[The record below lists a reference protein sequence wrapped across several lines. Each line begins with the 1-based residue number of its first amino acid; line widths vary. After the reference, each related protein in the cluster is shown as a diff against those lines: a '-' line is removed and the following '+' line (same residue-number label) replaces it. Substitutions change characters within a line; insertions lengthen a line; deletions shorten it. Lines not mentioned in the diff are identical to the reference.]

1 MKHKIYGDVFVM
13 RFFKGEEIIKEM
25 TDFLNRNKIMLA
37 SFSGIG
43 AASSAILGFYSLKD
57 KKYSW
62 KEFTGEY
69 EIISITGNVSLLDG
83 KPFVHAHIM
92 ICDSKHNCFG
102 GHLKEAVMGATA
114 EIVLKPIKGKIERK
128 LDEEIGLN
136 LLDL

>member
-25 TDFLNRNKIMLA
+25 TEFLYRNKISLA

-43 AASSAILGFYSLKD
+43 AASSAVLGFYSLKD

-62 KEFTGEY
+62 KDFAGEY
-69 EIISITGNVSLLDG
+69 EIVSLTGNASLLDG
-83 KPFVHAHIM
+83 KPFVHAHAM
-92 ICDSKHNCFG
+92 ICDSRHKCFG
-102 GHLKEAVMGATA
+102 GHLREAVVGATA
-114 EIVLKPIKGKIERK
+114 EIVLRPLKGEIKRK
-128 LDEEIGLN
+128 RDEETGLN